1 MIKYRADLHKLL
13 PSDSVIAEIGCAEG
27 YFSSD
32 ILRWPNCKTLYMVDY
47 WGTIPTQF
55 GDGASP
61 KDWHD
66 KNYSDAMMRV
76 KFAIERV
83 KVLRGISWD
92 MASRV
97 ENESIDMVYLDAC
110 HSYDCVKKDLEAW
123 YPKLKVGGFMA
134 GHDYLNRAYGVFDAV
149 RDFVNGRFEIV
160 TIHEN
165 KTEDAGFYFIKK

>member
-1 MIKYRADLHKLL
+1 MIKHRIDLHKLL
-13 PSDSVIAEIGCAEG
+13 PEDSTVAEIGVAEG
-27 YFSSD
+27 FFSAE
-32 ILRWPNCKTLYMVDY
+32 ILHWPNVKKLYCVDN
-47 WGTIPTQF
+47 WNTIPNQF

-76 KFAIERV
+76 NFAIEKV

-92 MASRV
+92 MAKKV
-97 ENESIDMVYLDAC
+97 DDESLDLVYLDAC

-123 YPKLKVGGFMA
+123 YPKVKTGGFIA